1 MWYQVPKEP
10 STPKM
15 KPKAIFPWER
25 ETDRPKATR
34 VFADDTPEP
43 VKPPSPPT
51 LTLSPTEGSVEK
63 LELAESNNTFADV
76 GFQPFSAQPN
86 AWDHDRSIDRYV
98 RGLLESQNR
107 RSRGTGGRTPEDIL
121 SPTSSTTPA
130 RRESLIITDFPS
142 IDDRPSLPVT
152 PAPIRRPIFWG
163 GDDGDDAAELPAA
176 EGVPNQ
182 ADWVCP
188 SCGFQPESPTAFLRS
203 HPTSSITSPAALSQQ
218 PQPIPS
224 RDLPE
229 NLGRAGPRPVSSSEV
244 AGPSTKED
252 MLPKWLADKLS
263 DTAEELA
270 ALDRKYSAVYEKI
283 EIEPGPPM
291 KKDSLVTE
299 P

>member
-1 MWYQVPKEP
+1 MWYEVPKEP

-25 ETDRPKATR
+25 ETERPKATR
-34 VFADDTPEP
+34 VFADDAPEP

-51 LTLSPTEGSVEK
+51 LTLSPTDGPVEK
-63 LELAESNNTFADV
+63 LSLGPTNDTFADV

-152 PAPIRRPIFWG
+152 PAPMRRPIFWG
-163 GDDGDDAAELPAA
+163 GDEDEAGELPAA

-203 HPTSSITSPAALSQQ
+203 RPTSSITSPAALPQQ
-218 PQPIPS
+218 PQS
-224 RDLPE
+224 LPRYDFPHVPARV
-229 NLGRAGPRPVSSSEV
+229 GQGPVASSELV
-244 AGPSTKED
+244 EPSTNED
-252 MLPKWLADKLS
+252 SLPKWLTDKLH

-270 ALDRKYSAVYEKI
+270 ALDRQYAAVYDKI
-283 EIEPGPPM
+283 EPDPPM